1 MTATISRSSAILG
14 AARTLGLLAT
24 GKLKSTTLGQFQ
36 TMSGLELTD
45 QDGVLRE
52 DLPPIQRWLNRI
64 LAMKIA
70 VQNAIFDEF
79 LTLVETRVSA
89 ANPAFLHGHPNLYH
103 FCGQGPQLRPDGRE
117 GRGVGRE

>member
-1 MTATISRSSAILG
+1 
-14 AARTLGLLAT
+14 
-24 GKLKSTTLGQFQ
+24 
-36 TMSGLELTD
+36 
-45 QDGVLRE
+45 VLRE

-89 ANPAFLHGHPNLYH
+89 AKEAGTF
-103 FCGQGPQLRPDGRE
+103 DI
-117 GRGVGRE
+117 GVETLAVEACEVLSDTVIRTDPVTGATSHLLELSLTQRRKVSRSSGC